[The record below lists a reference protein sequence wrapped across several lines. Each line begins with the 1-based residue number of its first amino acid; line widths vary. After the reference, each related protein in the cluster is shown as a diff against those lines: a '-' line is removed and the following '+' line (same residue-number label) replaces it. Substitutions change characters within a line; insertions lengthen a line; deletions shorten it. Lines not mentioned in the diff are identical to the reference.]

1 LRRRPAKIAALYEFR
16 ITNMS
21 LLSST
26 NNTTTL
32 SPNVVFLLAA
42 GAGLSV
48 ASIYYSQPMLGI
60 MGDAFHAGVS
70 DTGLVPTLT
79 QVGYAL
85 GILLLAPLG
94 DRHDR
99 RQIIRVKGVLL
110 ALTLLLCGF
119 SSSFPLLLLSSLA
132 IGLAATVAQDIIPAA
147 ATLASDANRGKTVG
161 TVMTG
166 LLAGILLSRVF
177 SGVVAEYFGWRSVY
191 FLAAVGVLIITFA
204 IGAVLPRFK
213 PNTTLS
219 YPALLRSL
227 GKLWAEYPE
236 LRRAALAQG
245 LLSVAFSAFWS
256 TLAVMLAERY
266 QLGSAVAGAFG
277 LAGAAGAL
285 AAPLA
290 GALADRHGPDYVTKI
305 GAAMVVCSFALMF
318 LLPLL
323 SVPAQLALIALSA
336 VGFDLGIQ
344 ATLVAHQTII
354 YAINPAA
361 RSRLNAIMF
370 TLVFIGMASGA
381 ALGSK
386 ILESAG
392 WTGVIALATVV
403 ATGGLV
409 LRMLAKTPSRAA
421 A

>member
-1 LRRRPAKIAALYEFR
+1 MSLISATTTAPDNALSAKI
-16 ITNMS
+16 
-21 LLSST
+21 
-26 NNTTTL
+26 
-32 SPNVVFLLAA
+32 VFLLAA

-48 ASIYYSQPMLGI
+48 ASIYYSQPMLSI
-60 MGDAFHAGVS
+60 MGATFHAGVS
-70 DTGLVPTLT
+70 DTGMVPTLT
-79 QVGYAL
+79 QAGYAL

-99 RQIIRVKGVLL
+99 RQIIRIKGVLL
-110 ALTLLLCGF
+110 ALTLLMCGF

-191 FLAAVGVLIITFA
+191 MLAALGVLVITLT
-204 IGAVLPRFK
+204 IGAVLPHFK

-227 GKLWAEYPE
+227 GKLWADYPE

-256 TLAVMLAERY
+256 TLAVMLAEKY

-290 GALADRHGPDYVTKI
+290 GMLADRHGPDYVTKI

-318 LLPLL
+318 LLPWLPL
-323 SVPAQLALIALSA
+323 PAQLALIALSA

-386 ILESAG
+386 VLENAGWPGVVLLATLASAG
-392 WTGVIALATVV
+392 GLA
-403 ATGGLV
+403 
-409 LRMLAKTPSRAA
+409 LRMLAKRAPSVEQ
-421 A
+421 